1 MTPTYAICIPI
12 YNDWESARLLVNQL
26 HSSAQ
31 SQTHQF
37 NVVLVDDGSSQDPP
51 ELSSS
56 FPPSPTVN
64 VRIVRLRRNLG
75 HQRAIVVGL
84 AYIHRCIPCQGVIVM
99 DGDGEDRPEDV
110 FKLIDCA
117 EREQLTKAVFARRI
131 KRTESLVFRIFYFLF
146 RVVHF
151 FLIGKKVEVGN
162 FSCLPHAHLGR
173 LMVVSETWNHYA
185 AAVVKAR
192 FPRVLTPIARGHRL
206 DGKSKMNFVSLVM
219 HGLSA
224 ISVFSD
230 EVIVRLLVIL
240 GSLLTLSGL
249 ATIGVLIID
258 LSGSPMGWL
267 LSDFVVLVTLLLASL
282 FLTLVFAL
290 LILHGRHQS
299 SFIPLRDGELF
310 ILETIEANHE

>member
-1 MTPTYAICIPI
+1 MTPSYAICIPI
-12 YNDWESARLLVNQL
+12 YNDWESARLLVKQL
-26 HSSAQ
+26 HTLAQ
-31 SQTHQF
+31 SQTHHF
-37 NVVLVDDGSSQDPP
+37 NVVLVDDGSSQAPP
-51 ELSSS
+51 ELLTS
-56 FPPSPTVN
+56 FPSSPKVN
-64 VRIVRLRRNLG
+64 VRIVRLRSNLG
-75 HQRAIVVGL
+75 HQRAIAVGL
-84 AYIHRCIPCQGVIVM
+84 AYIHRCIPCQGVVVM

-131 KRTESLVFRIFYFLF
+131 KRTESLVFRIFYFLY

-173 LMVVSETWNHYA
+173 LMVVSEIWNHYA

-192 FPRVLTPIARGHRL
+192 FPRVLSPIARGHRL

-230 EVIVRLLVIL
+230 EVLAI
-240 GSLLTLSGL
+240 SSL
-249 ATIGVLIID
+249 ATVGVVIID
-258 LSGSPMGWL
+258 ISGSSLGWL

-299 SFIPLRDGELF
+299 TFILLRDGELF
-310 ILETIEANHE
+310 ILETIEANHG